1 VCGVSNSHRLDDGPG
16 HSTYDAVTGHSTYNA
31 PRLDP
36 ADTPHCD
43 QLARPAQRDQVE
55 PASSRHQMH
64 RVAPRAMSAT
74 PASHPYLFSY
84 VQLAPTPDIVPAWRC
99 DADACTCEYVRKLPA
114 SSPGGIESVDT
125 SHRN

>member
-1 VCGVSNSHRLDDGPG
+1 
-16 HSTYDAVTGHSTYNA
+16 
-31 PRLDP
+31 
-36 ADTPHCD
+36 
-43 QLARPAQRDQVE
+43 
-55 PASSRHQMH
+55 
-64 RVAPRAMSAT
+64 MSAT

-125 SHRN
+125 AHRN